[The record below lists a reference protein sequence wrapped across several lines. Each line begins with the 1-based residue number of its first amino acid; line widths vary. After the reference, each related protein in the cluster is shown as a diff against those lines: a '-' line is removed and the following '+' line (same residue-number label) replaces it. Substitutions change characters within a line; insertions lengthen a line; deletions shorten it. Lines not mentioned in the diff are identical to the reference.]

1 MEREMNYIGSK
12 IVTRPI
18 GVVIASTIGIA
29 LGITSTIQTVFSL
42 FLIPIATEFDTTRS
56 SVSAV
61 LLLIA
66 FANALIYPLIGRL
79 ADQLGARI
87 IILSGLVL
95 FSVSVA
101 LTSQV
106 QSLMHLYIAY
116 SMIGISGSVLGPIL
130 FTKIISGWFDRGRG
144 LFLGIIGGVGN
155 GVGSALMPIYVFMLL
170 SSYGWRIAY
179 QGIAMLI
186 LAVGFPILF
195 CLLRDPPSGVSNPQA
210 KAIAN
215 LDGLTF
221 KESFQ
226 TKTFWWLLGS
236 ISACTGC
243 LMAVFTHIIPIL

>member
-1 MEREMNYIGSK
+1 MNYIGSK

-101 LTSQV
+101 LT
-106 QSLMHLYIAY
+106 
-116 SMIGISGSVLGPIL
+116 
-130 FTKIISGWFDRGRG
+130 
-144 LFLGIIGGVGN
+144 
-155 GVGSALMPIYVFMLL
+155 
-170 SSYGWRIAY
+170 
-179 QGIAMLI
+179 
-186 LAVGFPILF
+186 
-195 CLLRDPPSGVSNPQA
+195 
-210 KAIAN
+210 
-215 LDGLTF
+215 
-221 KESFQ
+221 
-226 TKTFWWLLGS
+226 
-236 ISACTGC
+236 
-243 LMAVFTHIIPIL
+243 